1 MTGIKKPK
9 FTLLELIV
17 VIFVL
22 AILAVLASYLLLKQ
36 KREISGRIGCTSNL
50 IQLGLA
56 IRMYAQ
62 ENKEE
67 FPYRPGRAG
76 FEMLRSGGYLENCYM
91 YTCRSTKDKIPDGSD
106 LRTSQ
111 VSYMYACALNE
122 ATSVDSGLARDRDT
136 NHSKYGN
143 VLFVDG
149 HVEEFVGANWTA
161 SKNYLGSSNF
171 SY

>member
-1 MTGIKKPK
+1 MTRIKKSK
-9 FTLLELIV
+9 FTLTELILIICV
-17 VIFVL
+17 VAVL
-22 AILAVLASYLLLKQ
+22 AIISLFWLNKA
-36 KREISGRIGCTSNL
+36 REGARRICCTSNL
-50 IQLGLA
+50 CMIGLSL
-56 IRMYAQ
+56 RMYSQ
-62 ENKEE
+62 NNNNE
-67 FPYRPGRAG
+67 FPSMPGRAG
-76 FEMLRSGGYLENCYM
+76 FEMLRSDVYH
-91 YTCRSTKDKIPDGSD
+91 YTCPSTKDKIPTNGND

-149 HVEEFVGANWTA
+149 HVEGFAGANWTA